1 MSDQQAPDVDVVLGA
16 PLLQNVLAAIGTN
29 ADAPLDA
36 DLLALV
42 KLAADSRLVAGLVAS
57 LAKAPSAEAALDF
70 AAEAHPTACRLTSQA
85 NLALSKVYSLA
96 PRVVRSIEAMQC
108 EFRLSR

>member
-16 PLLQNVLAAIGTN
+16 PLLHNVLAAIGTN

-42 KLAADSRLVAGLVAS
+42 FQSTRLREPRPRYSKS
-57 LAKAPSAEAALDF
+57 L
-70 AAEAHPTACRLTSQA
+70 
-85 NLALSKVYSLA
+85 SL
-96 PRVVRSIEAMQC
+96 
-108 EFRLSR
+108 